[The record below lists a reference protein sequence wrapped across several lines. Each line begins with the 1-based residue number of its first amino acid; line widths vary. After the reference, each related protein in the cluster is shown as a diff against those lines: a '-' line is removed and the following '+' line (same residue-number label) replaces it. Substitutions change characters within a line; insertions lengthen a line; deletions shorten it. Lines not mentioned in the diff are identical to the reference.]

1 MRLDYL
7 KIMGLLVLLLAVW
20 TCTNSSE
27 KQDQQAQQNT
37 QQAEIQDTEPVQQ
50 QVTPP
55 AKSVEK
61 PIPSRSVII
70 YDEQPAL
77 GVRYWSPSG
86 WMPDGGGISFNDS
99 FEGDKNVKPNSGKT
113 CIKFGFYATQRDF
126 VGIYWLYEGRWE
138 PQSPAPNIFSLLN
151 IKRGAKVRLKLFARG
166 HTGGESVQFKIGGI
180 AKGKYPDTLLPAV
193 ETPYKKLTNQWQ
205 EYTLD
210 LTNRDLTNLV
220 GGFCV
225 VLDRFH
231 NPNRNE
237 VWFYL
242 DDIVIETF

>member
-1 MRLDYL
+1 MRMNYL
-7 KIMGLLVLLLAVW
+7 TIIGLLVLLFVGW
-20 TCTNSSE
+20 TCTKSSE
-27 KQDQQAQQNT
+27 QQDQQAQQTVAQN
-37 QQAEIQDTEPVQQ
+37 AEPVQQ
-50 QVTPP
+50 QV
-55 AKSVEK
+55 A
-61 PIPSRSVII
+61 PSTQVVQQPVSTRSVII
-70 YDEQPAL
+70 YDEQPAQ
-77 GVRYWSPSG
+77 GARYWIPSG

-99 FEGDKNVKPNSGKT
+99 FEGDNYLRPHSGRT
-113 CIKFGFYATQRDF
+113 CIKFGFYATQRDW

-138 PQSPAPNIFSLLN
+138 PQSPAPNIFTLLN
-151 IKRGAKVRLKLFARG
+151 IKKGARVRLKLFARG
-166 HTGGESVQFKIGGI
+166 QTGGESVQFKAGGI
-180 AKGKYPDTLLPAV
+180 SKGKYPDSLTPVV
-193 ETPYKKLTNQWQ
+193 ETPYIRLTNQWQ

-210 LTNRDLTNLV
+210 LTTRDLTNLV